1 MRALIVS
8 TLMTLG
14 LTGGVAAADNY
25 RGDVHHEVYR
35 EHYRD
40 YRDYRDYRVRPAPRY
55 ERHEFRHG
63 YRWVGGEWRW
73 YRGGWTWAPGHYIRI
88 ARW

>member
-25 RGDVHHEVYR
+25 RGEVRHEAPAYR
-35 EHYRD
+35 GDHYRN
-40 YRDYRDYRVRPAPRY
+40 YRVRPARRF
-55 ERHEFRHG
+55 ERHDERRG
-63 YRWVGGEWRW
+63 YRWVGGQWRW
-73 YRGGWTWAPGHYIRI
+73 GRGEWFWAPGYYVRI
-88 ARW
+88 GW

>member
-14 LTGGVAAADNY
+14 LTGGVAAADTY

-35 EHYRD
+35 DHYRD
-40 YRDYRDYRVRPAPRY
+40 HRVRPAPRF
-55 ERHEFRHG
+55 ERHDERRG
-63 YRWVGGEWRW
+63 YRWVGGEWQW
-73 YRGGWTWAPGHYIRI
+73 GRGEWIWTPGHYVRI
-88 ARW
+88 TRW

>member
-25 RGDVHHEVYR
+25 RGETVRDHREVPAYR
-35 EHYRD
+35 ANHDRGD
-40 YRDYRDYRVRPAPRY
+40 RARPAPRF
-55 ERHEFRHG
+55 ERHDERRG
-63 YRWVGGEWRW
+63 YRWVGGEWQWNRGRW
-73 YRGGWTWAPGHYIRI
+73 LWAPGHYVRT

>member
-1 MRALIVS
+1 
-8 TLMTLG
+8 MTLG

-25 RGDVHHEVYR
+25 HHDARV

-40 YRDYRDYRVRPAPRY
+40 HRVRPAPRF
-55 ERHEFRHG
+55 ERHDARRG

-73 YRGGWTWAPGHYIRI
+73 GRGEWIWMPGHYIVI